1 VPVNCGEIGCVLR
14 CSTTTKAK
22 SVTAPVTAATAAA
35 LLRWSIAAYE
45 MLASATVINAAPGI
59 SSGA

>member
-1 VPVNCGEIGCVLR
+1 MI
-14 CSTTTKAK
+14 
-22 SVTAPVTAATAAA
+22 APVTAATTAM
-35 LLRWSIAAYE
+35 LVLWSMAAYE